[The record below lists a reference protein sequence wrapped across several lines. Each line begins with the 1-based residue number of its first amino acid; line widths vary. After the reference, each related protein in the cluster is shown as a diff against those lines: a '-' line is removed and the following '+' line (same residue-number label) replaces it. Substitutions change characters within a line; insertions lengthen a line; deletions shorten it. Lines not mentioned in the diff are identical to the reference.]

1 MSLRILVIEHEAGT
15 DARRFGDW
23 LERAGAEL
31 IVARPYLGSEH
42 AAPGSE
48 HADPGPSLPAD
59 AAALRAAYDALI
71 VLGGAAGPLDDEDNP
86 WFPHVRSLLAASA
99 EGAFPSFNICLG
111 GELLAAAT
119 GGQLRRRRVPQVGA
133 YIVAARPE
141 AADDPVFS
149 AMPASAPV
157 VLWHQEEMG
166 LPPGAVHLVDG
177 TDAPVQAFRI
187 GQAWGTQF
195 HPETTA
201 EQARG
206 WGADVSMP
214 VWCGRA
220 REQVLAEIANAE
232 PEVEAAMAPLAAAF
246 ADYLR
251 R

>member
-42 AAPGSE
+42 A
-48 HADPGPSLPAD
+48 DTGPPLPAD
-59 AAALRAAYDALI
+59 AAVLRAAYDALI

-195 HPETTA
+195 HPETTGS
-201 EQARG
+201 QARS
-206 WGADVSMP
+206 WGQHVSMP

-220 REQVLAEIANAE
+220 HEQVLAEIANAE

-246 ADYLR
+246 VDYLR